1 MAWHPL
7 LKRQLKKSLGID
19 ASLSPEIEHLLTL
32 VNEAYTG
39 FDDDKELLEHSL
51 ELTSME
57 FVNRFHKINEENNKL
72 IEAQKQLVEQ
82 EKKLELMVKEKDVL
96 LQEIHHR
103 VKNNLAL
110 VSGLLYLQTE
120 AVDNSEAQIKLK
132 EAQLRIQSMA
142 MIHEMLYS
150 THSFSKVDLKIY
162 LNELVSNIAKNFK
175 PEYLNLEI
183 DIHGTSQLIEIDKAI
198 PIALLANE
206 ITVNSMKYAFP
217 NQKEGKFTV
226 TININESNEL
236 EIKFSDNGIGITN
249 KDFTKSSSSIG
260 YMLINTFI
268 DQLEGSL
275 QFCSNHGAHFFVSIP
290 LMST

>member
-39 FDDDKELLEHSL
+39 FDDDKESLEHSL

-72 IEAQKQLVEQ
+72 IEAQKRLVEQ
-82 EKKLELMVKEKDVL
+82 EEKLELMVREKDVL

-120 AVDNSEAQIKLK
+120 AVDNCEAQIKLK

-150 THSFSKVDLKIY
+150 THSFSKIDLKIY

-217 NQKEGKFTV
+217 NQLEGKFTV

-275 QFCSNHGAHFFVSIP
+275 QFCSNQGAHFFVSIP

>member
-1 MAWHPL
+1 
-7 LKRQLKKSLGID
+7 
-19 ASLSPEIEHLLTL
+19 
-32 VNEAYTG
+32 
-39 FDDDKELLEHSL
+39 
-51 ELTSME
+51 
-57 FVNRFHKINEENNKL
+57 
-72 IEAQKQLVEQ
+72 
-82 EKKLELMVKEKDVL
+82 
-96 LQEIHHR
+96 
-103 VKNNLAL
+103 
-110 VSGLLYLQTE
+110 
-120 AVDNSEAQIKLK
+120 
-132 EAQLRIQSMA
+132 MA

-150 THSFSKVDLKIY
+150 THSFSKIDLKIY

-217 NQKEGKFTV
+217 NQLEGKFTV

-275 QFCSNHGAHFFVSIP
+275 QFCSNQGAHFFVSIP

>member
-7 LKRQLKKSLGID
+7 LKRQLKKSLGLD

-82 EKKLELMVKEKDVL
+82 EEKLELMVREKDVL

-120 AVDNSEAQIKLK
+120 AVDNCEAQIKLK

-150 THSFSKVDLKIY
+150 THSFSKIDLKIY

-217 NQKEGKFTV
+217 NQLEGKFTV

-275 QFCSNHGAHFFVSIP
+275 QFCSNQGAHFFVSIP

>member
-7 LKRQLKKSLGID
+7 LKRQLKKSLGLN
-19 ASLSPEIEHLLTL
+19 ASLSPEIEHLLSL
-32 VNEAYTG
+32 VNDAYTG

-72 IEAQKQLVEQ
+72 LEAQKQLVEQ
-82 EKKLELMVKEKDVL
+82 EEKLELMVREKDVL

-110 VSGLLYLQTE
+110 VSGLIYLQTE

-150 THSFSKVDLKIY
+150 THSFSKIDLKIY
-162 LNELVSNIAKNFK
+162 LNELITNIAKNFK
-175 PEYLNLEI
+175 PEHLNLEI

-217 NQKEGKFTV
+217 NQLEGKFTV

-275 QFCSNHGAHFFVSIP
+275 QFCSNQGAHFFVLIP

>member
-7 LKRQLKKSLGID
+7 LKRQLKKSLGLD

-82 EKKLELMVKEKDVL
+82 EEKLELMVREKDVL

-120 AVDNSEAQIKLK
+120 AVDNCEAQIKLK
-132 EAQLRIQSMA
+132 EAQLRIQTMA

-150 THSFSKVDLKIY
+150 THSFSKIDLKIY

-217 NQKEGKFTV
+217 NQLEGKFTV

-275 QFCSNHGAHFFVSIP
+275 QFCSNQGAHFFVSIP

>member
-7 LKRQLKKSLGID
+7 LKRQLKKSLGLN
-19 ASLSPEIEHLLTL
+19 ASLSPEIEHLLSL
-32 VNEAYTG
+32 VNDAYTG

-72 IEAQKQLVEQ
+72 LEAQKQLVEQ
-82 EKKLELMVKEKDVL
+82 EEKLELMVREKDVL

-142 MIHEMLYS
+142 MIHELLYS
-150 THSFSKVDLKIY
+150 THSFSKIDLKIY

-217 NQKEGKFTV
+217 NQLEGKFTV

-260 YMLINTFI
+260 YMLINTFV

-275 QFCSNHGAHFFVSIP
+275 QFCSNQGAHFFVSIP

>member
-7 LKRQLKKSLGID
+7 LKRQLKKSLGLD

-82 EKKLELMVKEKDVL
+82 EEKLELMVREKDVL

-120 AVDNSEAQIKLK
+120 AVDNCEAQIKLK

-150 THSFSKVDLKIY
+150 THSFSKIDLKIY

-217 NQKEGKFTV
+217 NQLEGKFTV

-275 QFCSNHGAHFFVSIP
+275 QFCSNQGAHFFVSIP
-290 LMST
+290 LMSS

>member
-7 LKRQLKKSLGID
+7 LKRQLKKSLGLD

-82 EKKLELMVKEKDVL
+82 EEKLELMVREKDVL

-120 AVDNSEAQIKLK
+120 AVDNCEAQIKLK

-150 THSFSKVDLKIY
+150 THSFSKIDLKIY

-217 NQKEGKFTV
+217 NQLEGKFTV

-275 QFCSNHGAHFFVSIP
+275 QFCSNQGAHFFVSIP
-290 LMST
+290 LMNT

>member
-7 LKRQLKKSLGID
+7 LKRQLKKSLGLD

-82 EKKLELMVKEKDVL
+82 EEKLELMVREKDVL

-120 AVDNSEAQIKLK
+120 AVDNCEAQIKLK

-150 THSFSKVDLKIY
+150 THSFSKIDLKIY

-217 NQKEGKFTV
+217 NQLQGKFTV

-275 QFCSNHGAHFFVSIP
+275 QFCSNQGAHFFVSIP

>member
-7 LKRQLKKSLGID
+7 LKRQLKKSLGLN
-19 ASLSPEIEHLLTL
+19 ASLSPEIEHLLSL
-32 VNEAYTG
+32 VNDAYTG

-72 IEAQKQLVEQ
+72 LEAQKQLVEQ
-82 EKKLELMVKEKDVL
+82 EEKLELMVREKDVL

-120 AVDNSEAQIKLK
+120 AVDSSEAQIKLK

-142 MIHEMLYS
+142 MIHELLYS
-150 THSFSKVDLKIY
+150 THSFSKIDLKIY
-162 LNELVSNIAKNFK
+162 LNELITNIAKNFK
-175 PEYLNLEI
+175 PEHLNLEI

-217 NQKEGKFTV
+217 NQQDGKFTV
-226 TININESNEL
+226 TININETNEL

-260 YMLINTFI
+260 YMLINTFV

-275 QFCSNHGAHFFVSIP
+275 QFCSNQGAHYFVSIP
-290 LMST
+290 LMSS

>member
-72 IEAQKQLVEQ
+72 IEAQKRLVEQ
-82 EKKLELMVKEKDVL
+82 EEKLELMVREKDVL

-120 AVDNSEAQIKLK
+120 AVDNCEAQIKLK

-150 THSFSKVDLKIY
+150 THSFSKIDLKIY

-217 NQKEGKFTV
+217 NQLEGKFTV

-275 QFCSNHGAHFFVSIP
+275 QFCSNQGAHFFVSIP

>member
-7 LKRQLKKSLGID
+7 LKRQLKKSLGLN
-19 ASLSPEIEHLLTL
+19 ASLSPEIEHLLSL
-32 VNEAYTG
+32 VNDAYTG

-72 IEAQKQLVEQ
+72 LEAQKQLVEQ
-82 EKKLELMVKEKDVL
+82 EEKLELMVREKDVL

-142 MIHEMLYS
+142 MIHELLYS
-150 THSFSKVDLKIY
+150 THSFSKIDLKIY

-217 NQKEGKFTV
+217 NQLEGKFTV

-260 YMLINTFI
+260 YMLINTFV

-275 QFCSNHGAHFFVSIP
+275 QFCSNQGAHYFVSIP
-290 LMST
+290 LMSS

>member
-7 LKRQLKKSLGID
+7 LKRQLNKSLGLN
-19 ASLSPEIEHLLTL
+19 ASLSPEIEHLLSL
-32 VNEAYTG
+32 VNDAYTG

-72 IEAQKQLVEQ
+72 LEAQKQLVEQ
-82 EKKLELMVKEKDVL
+82 EEKLELMVREKDVL

-120 AVDNSEAQIKLK
+120 AVDSSEAQIKLK

-142 MIHEMLYS
+142 MIHELLYS
-150 THSFSKVDLKIY
+150 THSFSNIDLKIY
-162 LNELVSNIAKNFK
+162 LNELITNIAKNFK
-175 PEYLNLEI
+175 PEHLNLEI
-183 DIHGTSQLIEIDKAI
+183 DIHGTSQLIEIEKAI

-217 NQKEGKFTV
+217 NQQDGKFTV
-226 TININESNEL
+226 SINTNETNEL

-249 KDFTKSSSSIG
+249 KDFTNIRKMG
-260 YMLINTFI
+260 
-268 DQLEGSL
+268 
-275 QFCSNHGAHFFVSIP
+275 
-290 LMST
+290 